1 MIHSIDWLTAS
12 MICSVLLEMIGAFE
26 GSSRKNG
33 ARLQHLAPS
42 RRWFGNTLGAPKTDV
57 ALGVKGWDALASGKS
72 TVDDLM
78 WPACFA
84 QAIALLTCGFVV
96 RRARQALKEAAK
108 QSVSRKVGAASR
120 DHRQNAAFCKDDPN
134 LCEM

>member
-1 MIHSIDWLTAS
+1 M
-12 MICSVLLEMIGAFE
+12 V
-26 GSSRKNG
+26 
-33 ARLQHLAPS
+33 
-42 RRWFGNTLGAPKTDV
+42 GNTAPKTDV
-57 ALGVKGWDALASGKS
+57 ALGLKVWDAVAGGKS
-72 TVDDLM
+72 TVNELM

-84 QAIALLTCGFVV
+84 QAIALLTCRFVV

-120 DHRQNAAFCKDDPN
+120 DHRLIAEFCKDDPD